1 MSEELLRALIQLF
14 AFASNDYD
22 VTYESRRVVEFFLRS
37 ELNENLVDK
46 YLKLYDRYLKIF
58 VTHPGQPEQ
67 TLNPENVRNVC
78 DSINKSLVQKQKV
91 ILLVR
96 LLEYIFVDGNISE
109 HEYKFLTLLSEIFK
123 IPDQEFTNAFDF
135 IKNARGE
142 CPSNDKLLEVSGK
155 PTLGSVKNKT
165 LYVEHLENEISV
177 LRFDSVGLYIFLS
190 KGEQHLTLNGRVIL
204 NYRGY
209 VLNPGSAI
217 RGPKI
222 DPIFYSDIHSVYS
235 TEKADVPILFEAS
248 DLAYRFR
255 NGTMGIQ
262 NINFQSREGHL
273 IGIMGGSG
281 SGKSTLLRTLTGE
294 FIPTEGSVRINGI
307 DIHQPNSG
315 IEGVIGYVTQDDAL
329 IEELTVFDNLFFNAK
344 LCFDDLDKAE
354 LSEKVSSLLS
364 SLGLS
369 EIADLKVGSPNEKII
384 SGGQRKRLNIA
395 LELIREP
402 AVLFL
407 DEPTSGL
414 SSRDSE
420 NIMDMLKELTH
431 RNKLVFT
438 VIHQPSS
445 EIFKL
450 FDRLM
455 ILDQGGYSIY
465 YGEPLESIVYFKE
478 QANQVDSSKT
488 ECPECGNVNP
498 EQVLNIVEQK
508 IVDEYGHPTN
518 LRQVEPKD
526 WYDRFQKMVVG
537 VPNVSANDFDKVPK
551 SNLRTPNPFRQFMI
565 FLQRDFLSKMSNKQ
579 YVFINLTEAPL
590 LAFILS
596 FFLRK
601 GKTTQDG
608 TMAYSFFDNDNVPI
622 FMFIAIVVSIFVGL
636 TVSAEEII
644 KDRKLRSRE
653 QILNLSRS
661 SYLFSKIGILVAISA
676 IQTAL
681 FVIIGNSILE
691 FPGLTAKFWLVFFSL
706 SVFANLLGLNISS
719 SFNSAV
725 TVYILIPFLIIPQMI
740 FSGVLI
746 RFDHLNP
753 QITPRYHVP
762 LIGDLMASRWG
773 FEALAVTQF
782 RDNQV
787 EEATYD
793 INKEISALNYV
804 KVYWI
809 PEIESVVNTLKLCIS
824 CTRTETKYEESASL
838 LVSELQNHDPLAG
851 FDLFPNRD
859 RMNAKNLDL
868 DILEDIN
875 NYLEDYRIKLNTEYL
890 KRMADR
896 DGIINKL
903 NSTYA
908 SEGGF
913 NGLKILETNKALSDL
928 VLNRKQINKI
938 ERYKN
943 KLIQKVDPI
952 YHDPMG
958 FRAHFYAPKKLFFGS
973 YLDTFWFNLFSIWMM
988 TVSLV
993 ISLRYDLLKKFIDL
1007 FDRTRI

>member
-155 PTLGSVKNKT
+155 PTLVSVKNKT

-661 SYLFSKIGILVAISA
+661 SYLFSKIGILMAISA

>member
-22 VTYESRRVVEFFLRS
+22 VTYESRKIVEFFLRS
-37 ELNENLVDK
+37 ELNDNLVDK

-58 VTHPGQPEQ
+58 ITHPGQPEL
-67 TLNPENVRNVC
+67 TLDPENVRNVC

-91 ILLVR
+91 ILLIR
-96 LLEYIFVDGNISE
+96 LLEYIFVDGNISQ
-109 HEYKFLTLLSEIFK
+109 HEYKFLSLLSEIFN
-123 IPDQEFTNAFDF
+123 IPDQEFTNAFEF
-135 IKNARGE
+135 VKNARGE
-142 CPSNDKLLEVSGK
+142 CPSNEKLLSISGV
-155 PTLGSVKNKT
+155 PALGQSNSKT
-165 LYVEHLENEISV
+165 LYVEHLENEICV
-177 LRFDSVGLYIFLS
+177 LRFDSVGLYIFIS
-190 KGEQHLTLNGRVIL
+190 KGEQNLMLNGRVIL

-217 RGPKI
+217 RGSKME
-222 DPIFYSDIHSVYS
+222 PIFYSDIHSVYS
-235 TEKADVPILFEAS
+235 TEKADIPILFEAKEVS
-248 DLAYRFR
+248 YRFR

-262 NINFQSREGHL
+262 NVSFQSREGHL

-294 FIPTEGSVRINGI
+294 YLPTEGSVTINGF
-307 DIHQPNSG
+307 DIHKPNSG
-315 IEGVIGYVTQDDAL
+315 MEGVIGYVTQDDAL
-329 IEELTVFDNLFFNAK
+329 IEELTVFDNLYFNAK
-344 LCFDDLDKAE
+344 LCFDDLEKPE
-354 LSEKVSSLLS
+354 LSEKVNSLLS

-455 ILDQGGYSIY
+455 ILDQGGYNIY
-465 YGEPLESIVYFKE
+465 YGEPLESIIYFKE

-508 IVDEYGHPTN
+508 IVDEFGHPTN
-518 LRQVEPKD
+518 LRRVDPIE
-526 WYDRFQKMVVG
+526 WFNRFGKMDLSSSH
-537 VPNVSANDFDKVPK
+537 VSVKEFDKAPK
-551 SNLRTPNPFRQFMI
+551 SNLKTPNSFQQFRI

-590 LAFILS
+590 LGFILA

-601 GKTTQDG
+601 GVYSQDG
-608 TMAYSFFDNDNVPI
+608 TLAYSFFENDNVPI
-622 FMFIAIVVSIFVGL
+622 FMFISIIVSIFIGL
-636 TVSAEEII
+636 TISAEEII

-661 SYLFSKIGILVAISA
+661 SYLFSKIGILMAISA
-676 IQTAL
+676 LQTLL
-681 FVIIGNSILE
+681 FVLIGNSILE
-691 FPGLTAKFWLVFFSL
+691 FPGLTVRYWLILFSL
-706 SVFANLLGLNISS
+706 SVFANLLGLNISA

-762 LIGDLMASRWG
+762 LIGDMMAARWG
-773 FEALAVTQF
+773 FEALAVTQY
-782 RDNQV
+782 RDNEV
-787 EEATYD
+787 ENETYS

-809 PEIESVVNTLKLCIS
+809 PEMESIVNTLKLCIS
-824 CTRTETKYEESASL
+824 CTRTEIKYEESARL
-838 LVSELQNHDPLAG
+838 LVSEMQNHTPLAG
-851 FDLFPNRD
+851 FDTFPYLERL
-859 RMNAKNLDL
+859 NAKNLDL

-890 KRMADR
+890 KKMADR
-896 DGIINKL
+896 DEIINKL
-903 NSTYA
+903 NSNYA
-908 SEGGF
+908 SEGGY
-913 NGLKILETNKALSDL
+913 NGMKTRETNKALSDL
-928 VLNRKQINKI
+928 VLNRKEINKI
-938 ERYKN
+938 ERHDRE
-943 KLIQKVDPI
+943 LIQKVDPI
-952 YHDPMG
+952 YMDAKG
-958 FRAHFYAPKKLFFGS
+958 FRSHFYAPKKKLFGS
-973 YLDTFWFNLFSIWMM
+973 YVDTFWFNLLSIWLM
-988 TVSLV
+988 TLTLTV
-993 ISLRYDLLKKFIDL
+993 SLRYDLLKKFIDL
-1007 FDRTRI
+1007 FDRTRL

>member
-155 PTLGSVKNKT
+155 PTLVSVKNKT

-661 SYLFSKIGILVAISA
+661 SYLFSKIGILMAISA

-943 KLIQKVDPI
+943 KPIQKVDPI